1 MSILLK
7 EIYQKKNELIEI
19 SSQKEKYF
27 YSFLKGEK
35 NKYIKQK

>member
-1 MSILLK
+1 MYNLLK
-7 EIYQKKNELIEI
+7 EIKQKKTELIEI

-27 YSFLKGEK
+27 YFFLKGKK